1 MTQTLQPPKVHS
13 IEPHGGD
20 LVHLIV
26 GGDEAADWEG
36 RAGELPRQTL
46 SQREY
51 CDLEMLAIGA
61 FSPLDGYMSR
71 DDYRGAVEEM
81 RLTDGIVWPFP
92 ITLGANNLKC
102 SEGDDVALYSEAG
115 KLMAILHVED
125 VYTRDMK
132 HEASETYGTDEEAHP
147 GVIQIYKQG
156 EKLVGGT
163 VSVIA
168 TPQRSEF
175 PELYMT
181 PAQLRALFVDRGW
194 RRIVAFQTRNPIHR
208 AHEYLT
214 KVALEV
220 VDGLLVHPLVG
231 ETKGDDVPADIR
243 IRCYQT
249 LLEKY
254 YPKQRTVL
262 SLLPASMRYGGPR
275 EAVLHAIMRKN
286 YGCTHFIVGR
296 DHAGANRPDG
306 KPYYGSY
313 DAHYIF
319 DQFEAD
325 ELGITP
331 LFFEHTFFC
340 KSCGGMASFKTCGCD
355 KSNHVTLSG
364 TKVREMLTKGEIPPV
379 EFTRPEVAQVLI
391 EGYSRIAAKKPA

>member
-1 MTQTLQPPKVHS
+1 MTQTLQPAKVQS
-13 IEPHGGD
+13 IEPHGG
-20 LVHLIV
+20 VLINLL
-26 GGDEAADWEG
+26 ADQSES
-36 RAGELPRQTL
+36 AELQAKSAKMSRHTL
-46 SQREY
+46 SQREL

-61 FSPLDGYMSR
+61 FSPLDGFMTR
-71 DDYRGAVEEM
+71 DDYRGAVEDV
-81 RLTDGIVWPFP
+81 RLTDGAVWPCP
-92 ITLGANNLKC
+92 ITLGAADVNCN
-102 SEGDDVALYSEAG
+102 EGDDVALVSEAG
-115 KLMAILHVED
+115 KLMGVLHVED
-125 VYTRDMK
+125 VFTRDMK
-132 HEASETYGTDEEAHP
+132 HEARETYGVDDEAHP

-156 EKLVGGT
+156 EKLIGGT
-163 VSVIA
+163 LTVLA
-168 TPQRSEF
+168 TPEKPEF
-175 PELYMT
+175 GELYMT
-181 PAQLRALFVDRGW
+181 PASLRSLFVERGW

-249 LLEKY
+249 LLDKY

-275 EAVLHAIMRKN
+275 EAILHAIMRKN

-319 DQFEAD
+319 DQFEPE

-340 KSCGGMASFKTCGCD
+340 RSCGGMASFKTCGCD

-364 TKVREMLTKGEIPPV
+364 TKVREMLGKGEIPPV

-391 EGYSRIAAKKPA
+391 EGYSRLAKKSA

>member
-1 MTQTLQPPKVHS
+1 MTQTLQPPRVDS
-13 IEPHGGD
+13 IEPHGGE

-26 GGDEAADWEG
+26 ASDEASDWQG
-36 RAGELPRQTL
+36 RAAELPRHTM
-46 SQREY
+46 SQREL

-61 FSPLDGYMSR
+61 FSPLDGFMNR
-71 DDYRGAVEEM
+71 DDYRGSVEEM
-81 RLTDGIVWPFP
+81 RLTDGVVWPFP
-92 ITLGANNLKC
+92 ITLSANDVNCKD
-102 SEGDDVALYSEAG
+102 GDDVALYSEAG
-115 KLMAILHVED
+115 KLMGVLHVED
-125 VYTRDMK
+125 VYDRDMR
-132 HEASETYGTDEEAHP
+132 HEARETYGVDEEAHP

-156 EKLVGGT
+156 EKLLGGPL
-163 VSVIA
+163 SVLA
-168 TPQRSEF
+168 TPVRSEF
-175 PELYMT
+175 SELYMT
-181 PAQLRALFVDRGW
+181 PAQLRGIFVERGW
-194 RRIVAFQTRNPIHR
+194 RRVVAFQTRNPIHR

-249 LLEKY
+249 LLDKY

-275 EAVLHAIMRKN
+275 EAILHAIMRKN

-340 KSCGGMASFKTCGCD
+340 RSCAGMASFKTCGCD

-364 TKVREMLTKGEIPPV
+364 TKVRELLTKGEIPPV

-391 EGYSRIAAKKPA
+391 EGYSRLGVRKSA

>member
-1 MTQTLQPPKVHS
+1 MTQMLEPVKRQS
-13 IEPHGGD
+13 IEPHGGS
-20 LVHLIV
+20 LVNLTA
-26 GGDEAADWEG
+26 DASEAAEWQG
-36 RAGELPRQTL
+36 RAAKLPRHTL
-46 SQREY
+46 SQREM

-61 FSPLDGYMSR
+61 FSPLDGFMTR
-71 DDYRGAVEEM
+71 DDYRSVVDEM
-81 RLTDGIVWPFP
+81 RLTDGAIWPFP
-92 ITLGANNLKC
+92 ITLGASDVQC
-102 SEGDDVALYSEAG
+102 SEGDDVALVSESG
-115 KLMAILHVED
+115 RVMGILHVED
-125 VYTRDMK
+125 VFSRDTK
-132 HEASETYGTDEEAHP
+132 HEARETYGVDEEAHP

-156 EKLVGGT
+156 EKLIGGT
-163 VSVIA
+163 TTVVA
-168 TPQRSEF
+168 TPEKSEF

-181 PAQLRALFVDRGW
+181 PAKLRALFEERGW

-243 IRCYQT
+243 IRCYQA
-249 LLEKY
+249 LLSKY
-254 YPKQRTVL
+254 YPVQRTVL

-275 EAVLHAIMRKN
+275 EAILHAIMRKN

-296 DHAGANRPDG
+296 DHAGASRPDG

-313 DAHYIF
+313 DAQLIF
-319 DQFEAD
+319 DQFEPE

-340 KSCGGMASFKTCGCD
+340 RSCGGMASFKTCGCD
-355 KSNHVTLSG
+355 KSNHVSLSG

-391 EGYSRIAAKKPA
+391 EGYARLGKKLA

>member
-1 MTQTLQPPKVHS
+1 MSQTLQPPKVHS

-20 LVHLIV
+20 LIHMLAEPSEVAEWQEKAQ
-26 GGDEAADWEG
+26 D
-36 RAGELPRQTL
+36 LPRHTL
-46 SQREY
+46 SQREF
-51 CDLEMLAIGA
+51 CDLEMLSIGA
-61 FSPLDGYMSR
+61 FSPLDGFMTR
-71 DDYRGAVEEM
+71 DDYRSVVDDM
-81 RLTDGIVWPFP
+81 RLADGPVWPFP
-92 ITLGANNLKC
+92 ITLGSADVQCK
-102 SEGDDVALYSEAG
+102 EGDDVALHSESG
-115 KLMAILHVED
+115 RLMGILHVED
-125 VYTRDMK
+125 VFTRDMK
-132 HEASETYGTDEEAHP
+132 HEARETYGVDEEAHP

-156 EKLVGGT
+156 EKLIGGT
-163 VSVIA
+163 VTA
-168 TPQRSEF
+168 LAA
-175 PELYMT
+175 PERKDFAHLYMT
-181 PAQLRALFVDRGW
+181 PAQLRAMFLERNW
-194 RRIVAFQTRNPIHR
+194 RRVVAFQTRNPIHR

-243 IRCYQT
+243 IRCYQA
-249 LLEKY
+249 LLDKY

-275 EAVLHAIMRKN
+275 EAILHAIMRKN

-319 DQFEAD
+319 DQFEPE

-340 KSCGGMASFKTCGCD
+340 RNCGGMASFKTCGCD
-355 KSNHVTLSG
+355 KSNHVSLSG

-379 EFTRPEVAQVLI
+379 EFTRPEVAQILI
-391 EGYSRIAAKKPA
+391 EGYARATPK

>member
-1 MTQTLQPPKVHS
+1 MSQTVEMPKVQS
-13 IEPHGGD
+13 IEPHGGE
-20 LVHLIV
+20 LVNLV
-26 GGDEAADWEG
+26 VDDAESAEWQKK
-36 RAGELPRQTL
+36 AGSLPRHKL
-46 SQREY
+46 SQREV

-61 FSPLDGYMSR
+61 FSPLDGFMTR
-71 DDYRGAVEEM
+71 DDYRGVVEDM
-81 RLTDGIVWPFP
+81 RLTDGAVWPYP
-92 ITLGANNLKC
+92 ITLGGGDVTCN
-102 SEGDDVALYSEAG
+102 EGDDVALWTDAG
-115 KLMAILHVED
+115 KLMGVLHVED
-125 VYTRDMK
+125 VYSRDTK
-132 HEASETYGTDEEAHP
+132 HEARETYGVDEEAHP
-147 GVIQIYKQG
+147 GVIQIYRQG
-156 EKLVGGT
+156 DKLLGGT
-163 VSVIA
+163 LTVLA
-168 TPQRSEF
+168 APERQEF

-181 PAQLRALFVDRGW
+181 PAQLRAIFLERGW

-243 IRCYQT
+243 IRCYQS
-249 LLEKY
+249 LLDKY

-275 EAVLHAIMRKN
+275 EAILHAIMRKN

-319 DQFEAD
+319 DQFEPQ

-340 KSCGGMASFKTCGCD
+340 RSCGGMASFKTCGCD

-379 EFTRPEVAQVLI
+379 EFTRPEVARILI
-391 EGYSRIAAKKPA
+391 EGYGAKAAG